1 MKLCTTFGNQSIQ
14 YAEEMDD
21 GFIVQIALNMGEL
34 LTSKFARFRWQRRT
48 ENMEKIDN
56 RNNFHVSNVIKCDP
70 K

>member
-34 LTSKFARFRWQRRT
+34 LTSKFARFR
-48 ENMEKIDN
+48 
-56 RNNFHVSNVIKCDP
+56 
-70 K
+70 